1 MRHVASSSWSSGSIL
16 WVAFCAFCISGCGP
30 EVRGGPIGTVSG
42 GNPQNPDPPHVD
54 LTPPP
59 CDRPVIEDM
68 SAFGPFE
75 RLVYGFAGHYRGMAN
90 PPVDWGIYEEYPV
103 DVTFFPSGHY
113 KADCL
118 WPDCTAFYYGSNND
132 VAEKTYEIDDLLDDG
147 TGVASIRISFDD
159 TGGSV
164 TTGTLREIVLTEDM
178 QGLTFE
184 FFPTWSGTK
193 GPIVYDLKCSVP

>member
-1 MRHVASSSWSSGSIL
+1 MRHVASSSSLCASIL
-16 WVAFCAFCISGCGP
+16 GLCALFIGGCGP
-30 EVRGGPIGTVSG
+30 EVIGGGPVGTTTG
-42 GNPQNPDPPHVD
+42 GNPPPNPPHVD
-54 LTPPP
+54 LTPPS
-59 CDRPVIEDM
+59 CGRPFIEDM
-68 SAFGPFE
+68 SAFGPYE

-90 PPVDWGIYEEYPV
+90 PPDDWGIYEEYPV
-103 DVTFFPSGHY
+103 DITFSPDGHY

-132 VAEKTYEIDDLLDDG
+132 VPEKTYEIDDLLDDG

-164 TTGTLREIVLTEDM
+164 TTGALREIVLTEDM

-184 FFPTWSGTK
+184 FWNTWKGMY